1 MQFCGYEKLE
11 RLGCG
16 YAGVVPRGLDKEQA
30 ACNVRE
36 PSWHMPWNILKVQS
50 GHVRLL
56 VQEVN
61 MTIWND
67 LE

>member
-1 MQFCGYEKLE
+1 MICNVNAMQRLADIALSSGYEKLE

-36 PSWHMPWNILKVQS
+36 PSWHMPWNI
-50 GHVRLL
+50 
-56 VQEVN
+56 
-61 MTIWND
+61 
-67 LE
+67 